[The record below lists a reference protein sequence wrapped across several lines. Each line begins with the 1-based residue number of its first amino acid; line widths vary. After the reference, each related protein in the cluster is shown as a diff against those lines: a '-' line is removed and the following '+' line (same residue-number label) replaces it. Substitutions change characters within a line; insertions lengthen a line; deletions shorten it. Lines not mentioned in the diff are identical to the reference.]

1 MRLLDTLRN
10 NILTPLILNDNT
22 TLPALDEEDF
32 AQIDIFINQENINTA
47 TRSIIIRRPVGYA
60 FKQENSDEIKYRVL
74 ELRFTH
80 RKDDK
85 EFSASAHRMIISQ
98 REDSNFAFTNSSLL
112 LDTKHIDRLPVAR
125 YSKKKLVDFAEPYVD
140 FINSRELIRWASEV
154 ADR

>member
-1 MRLLDTLRN
+1 MIILDTLRN
-10 NILTPLILNDNT
+10 TTLAPLILDDTT

-32 AQIDIFINQENINTA
+32 AQIDTFVNQENISTA

-60 FKQENSDEIKYRVL
+60 FKKEDSDEIKYRVL

-85 EFSASAHRMIISQ
+85 EFSASARRMLISQ
-98 REDSNFAFTNSSLL
+98 REDSNFAFTNSSLF
-112 LDTKHIDRLPVAR
+112 LDTKHIDHLPVAR
-125 YSKKKLVDFAEPYVD
+125 YSKKKLVEFAEPYVD
-140 FINSRELIRWASEV
+140 FINSRELIHWASEV

>member
-1 MRLLDTLRN
+1 MIILDTLRN
-10 NILTPLILNDNT
+10 TTLAPLILDNT
-22 TLPALDEEDF
+22 TMLPALDEEDR
-32 AQIDIFINQENINTA
+32 AQIDISIDSQDINT
-47 TRSIIIRRPVGYA
+47 TQRSIIIRRPVGYA
-60 FKQENSDEIKYRVL
+60 FKEENGDTAKYRVL

-85 EFSASAHRMIISQ
+85 EFSASARRMIISQ
-98 REDSNFAFTNSSLL
+98 REGSDITFNSSSLFM
-112 LDTKHIDRLPVAR
+112 DTKFIDRLPVAR

>member
-1 MRLLDTLRN
+1 MRLLNTLRN
-10 NILTPLILNDNT
+10 DILTPLILDDT
-22 TLPALDEEDF
+22 TMLPALDEEDF
-32 AQIDIFINQENINTA
+32 AQIDISINQESINTA

-60 FKQENSDEIKYRVL
+60 FKKEDSDEIKYRIL

-85 EFSASAHRMIISQ
+85 EFSASARRMLISQ
-98 REDSNFAFTNSSLL
+98 REDSNFAFTNSSLF
-112 LDTKHIDRLPVAR
+112 LDTKFIDRLPVAR
-125 YSKKKLVDFAEPYVD
+125 YSKKKLVEFAEPYVD

>member
-1 MRLLDTLRN
+1 MRLLNTLRN
-10 NILTPLILNDNT
+10 NILAPLILNDTT

-32 AQIDIFINQENINTA
+32 AQIDISINQESINTA

-60 FKQENSDEIKYRVL
+60 FRQENSDEIKYRVL

-85 EFSASAHRMIISQ
+85 EFSASARRMLISQ
-98 REDSNFAFTNSSLL
+98 REDSNFAFTNSSLF
-112 LDTKHIDRLPVAR
+112 LDTKFIDRLPVAR
-125 YSKKKLVDFAEPYVD
+125 YSKKKLIEFAEPYVD
-140 FINSRELIRWASEV
+140 FINSRELIHWASEV

>member
-140 FINSRELIRWASEV
+140 FINSRELIRWASEA
-154 ADR
+154 ADN

>member
-60 FKQENSDEIKYRVL
+60 FKQENSDEIKYRIL
-74 ELRFTH
+74 ELCFTH

-85 EFSASAHRMIISQ
+85 EFSASARRMIISQ
-98 REDSNFAFTNSSLL
+98 REESNFAFTNSSLFT
-112 LDTKHIDRLPVAR
+112 DTKHIDRLPVAR

-140 FINSRELIRWASEV
+140 FINSHELIRWASEV

>member
-10 NILTPLILNDNT
+10 SILTPLILDDTT
-22 TLPALDEEDF
+22 TLPALDREDF
-32 AQIDIFINQENINTA
+32 AQIDISINQESIHTA

-60 FKQENSDEIKYRVL
+60 FRQENSDEIKYRAL

-80 RKDDK
+80 RKEDK
-85 EFSASAHRMIISQ
+85 EFSASARRMIISQ
-98 REDSNFAFTNSSLL
+98 REESNFAFTNSSLF
-112 LDTKHIDRLPVAR
+112 LDTKFIDRLPVAR
-125 YSKKKLVDFAEPYVD
+125 YSKKQLVDFAETYVD

>member
-1 MRLLDTLRN
+1 MRLLNTLRN
-10 NILTPLILNDNT
+10 NILAPLILNDTT

-32 AQIDIFINQENINTA
+32 AQIDIHINQENIHTA

-60 FKQENSDEIKYRVL
+60 FKQEDSDEIKYHIL

-85 EFSASAHRMIISQ
+85 ELSASARRMIISQ
-98 REDSNFAFTNSSLL
+98 REDSNFAFMNSSLF

-125 YSKKKLVDFAEPYVD
+125 YSKKKLVGFAEPYVD

>member
-1 MRLLDTLRN
+1 MRLLNTLRN
-10 NILTPLILNDNT
+10 SILEPLILNET
-22 TLPALDEEDF
+22 TTPPALDEEDF
-32 AQIDIFINQENINTA
+32 AQIDISINQENINTA

-60 FKQENSDEIKYRVL
+60 FKQENSDEIKYRIL

-85 EFSASAHRMIISQ
+85 EFSASAHRMVISQ
-98 REDSNFAFTNSSLL
+98 REDSNFAFTNSSLF
-112 LDTKHIDRLPVAR
+112 LDTKFIDRLPVAR
-125 YSKKKLVDFAEPYVD
+125 YSKKKLVEFAEPYVD

>member
-10 NILTPLILNDNT
+10 SILTPLILNDTT
-22 TLPALDEEDF
+22 TLPALNEKDC
-32 AQIDIFINQENINTA
+32 AQIDIFINEENINTA
-47 TRSIIIRRPVGYA
+47 TRSIIIRRPIGYA

-85 EFSASAHRMIISQ
+85 EFSASARRMIISQ
-98 REDSNFAFTNSSLL
+98 REDSNFAFTNSSLF
-112 LDTKHIDRLPVAR
+112 LDTKFIDRLPVAR
-125 YSKKKLVDFAEPYVD
+125 YSKKKLVEFAEPYVD

>member
-1 MRLLDTLRN
+1 MRLLNTLRN
-10 NILTPLILNDNT
+10 NTLTPLILDDT
-22 TLPALDEEDF
+22 TMLPVLDEEDYEH
-32 AQIDIFINQENINTA
+32 IDISINQENIHTA

-60 FKQENSDEIKYRVL
+60 FKQENSDEVKYRIL

-85 EFSASAHRMIISQ
+85 EFSASARRMIISQ
-98 REDSNFAFTNSSLL
+98 REESNFAFTNSSIF
-112 LDTKHIDRLPVAR
+112 LDTKFIDRLPVAR

-154 ADR
+154 ADS

>member
-10 NILTPLILNDNT
+10 NILAPLILNDTT

-32 AQIDIFINQENINTA
+32 AQIDIFINEENINTA

-60 FKQENSDEIKYRVL
+60 FQEEGSDEIKYRIL

-85 EFSASAHRMIISQ
+85 EFSASARRMLISQ
-98 REDSNFAFTNSSLL
+98 REDSNFAFTNSSLF
-112 LDTKHIDRLPVAR
+112 LDTKHIDHLPVAR

>member
-112 LDTKHIDRLPVAR
+112 LNTKHIDRLPVAR

-140 FINSRELIRWASEV
+140 FINSRELIRWASEA
-154 ADR
+154 ADN

>member
-10 NILTPLILNDNT
+10 DILEPLILNDT
-22 TLPALDEEDF
+22 TMLPVLDKEDYKH
-32 AQIDIFINQENINTA
+32 IDISINQENIQTA

-60 FKQENSDEIKYRVL
+60 FQNADDDTVKYRVL

-85 EFSASAHRMIISQ
+85 ELSASARRMIISQ
-98 REDSNFAFTNSSLL
+98 REDSNFAFMNSSLF
-112 LDTKHIDRLPVAR
+112 LDTKFIDRLPVAR
-125 YSKKKLVDFAEPYVD
+125 YSKKKLVGFAEPYVD

>member
-10 NILTPLILNDNT
+10 SILTPLILNDTT
-22 TLPALDEEDF
+22 TLPALEEEDF
-32 AQIDIFINQENINTA
+32 AQIDIFINEENINTA

-60 FKQENSDEIKYRVL
+60 FQEEGSDEIKYRIL

-85 EFSASAHRMIISQ
+85 EFSASARRMLISQ
-98 REDSNFAFTNSSLL
+98 REDSNFAFTNSSLF
-112 LDTKHIDRLPVAR
+112 LDTKHIDHLPVAR

>member
-10 NILTPLILNDNT
+10 SILTPLILDNT
-22 TLPALDEEDF
+22 TMLPVLDEEDYE
-32 AQIDIFINQENINTA
+32 QIDISINQENIHTA

-60 FKQENSDEIKYRVL
+60 FQNADDDTVKYRVL

-98 REDSNFAFTNSSLL
+98 REDSNFAFTNSSLF
-112 LDTKHIDRLPVAR
+112 LDTKFIDRLPVAR
-125 YSKKKLVDFAEPYVD
+125 YSKKKLVEFAEPYVD

>member
-10 NILTPLILNDNT
+10 SILTPLILNDTT

-32 AQIDIFINQENINTA
+32 AQIDIFINEENINTA

-60 FKQENSDEIKYRVL
+60 FQEEGSDEIKYRIL

-85 EFSASAHRMIISQ
+85 EFSASARRMLISQ
-98 REDSNFAFTNSSLL
+98 REDSNFAFMNSSLF

>member
-1 MRLLDTLRN
+1 MRLLNTLRN
-10 NILTPLILNDNT
+10 NILAPLILDDT
-22 TLPALDEEDF
+22 TMLPVLDEEDF
-32 AQIDIFINQENINTA
+32 AQINISINQENINTA

-60 FKQENSDEIKYRVL
+60 FKKEDSDEIKYRVL

-85 EFSASAHRMIISQ
+85 EFSASARRMLISQ
-98 REDSNFAFTNSSLL
+98 REDSNFAFTNSSLF
-112 LDTKHIDRLPVAR
+112 LDTKFIDRLPVAR
-125 YSKKKLVDFAEPYVD
+125 YSKKKLVEFAEPYVD